1 GLGTDGQRDIE
12 GAPHFH
18 SEETWR
24 RNADDLD
31 LVFADVERFTENG
44 RAAAEIALPKLVA
57 DHRSGSEATAALVV
71 VWAEK
76 SSDGRRYSED
86 WKKVAAHPESIQGVR
101 FTLRRS
107 FQTFGCPG
115 EDPGKRLVVFTNLL
129 PERIG

>member
-24 RNADDLD
+24 RNADDFY
-31 LVFADVERFTENG
+31 LVFSDVERFTENG

-57 DHRSGSEATAALVV
+57 DHRSGSQATAAPIL

-76 SSDGRRYSED
+76 SSNGRRYSED
-86 WKKVAAHPESIQGVR
+86 WKKVAADPESIQGVR

-107 FQTFGCPG
+107 FQTLGCPS
-115 EDPGKRLVVFTNLL
+115 ERPGKRLDVFTN
-129 PERIG
+129 